1 MTLERNV
8 HGLESHVRWVKQDAR
23 ALRGI
28 RRGWGTVNR
37 KTFAH
42 ASHPS
47 FLPSFLPGNDNTV
60 THIYL
65 GDCNAQLIPRQC
77 GHQPIRIVSASQSD
91 RTSLQKIARVNS
103 VGART
108 TWTHADLQSTLGTL
122 ELGLAG
128 ADACALRWGRRSC
141 VKPSTVVAKQIGY
154 LRVRGDFLLVRCTSR
169 TYCAS
174 TGSRNDDTLT
184 RIWKLI
190 TWG

>member
-1 MTLERNV
+1 MKNIEWSRKVFQLE
-8 HGLESHVRWVKQDAR
+8 HGAQLRVWDMRRAPNCFLLSRKNCHGNSIKVGRCKQPLQWTFFCHDSR
-23 ALRGI
+23 TQRPWIGI
-28 RRGWGTVNR
+28 ACVLGETGCACAGVSEEVEVNR

-108 TWTHADLQSTLGTL
+108 T
-122 ELGLAG
+122 
-128 ADACALRWGRRSC
+128 
-141 VKPSTVVAKQIGY
+141 
-154 LRVRGDFLLVRCTSR
+154 
-169 TYCAS
+169 
-174 TGSRNDDTLT
+174 
-184 RIWKLI
+184 
-190 TWG
+190 

>member
-108 TWTHADLQSTLGTL
+108 TWTHADLQSTLGTPWT
-122 ELGLAG
+122 G
-128 ADACALRWGRRSC
+128 ARRGWCLRIEMGSALLREALNSSGQANRLSESSRRFSACALH
-141 VKPSTVVAKQIGY
+141 I
-154 LRVRGDFLLVRCTSR
+154 
-169 TYCAS
+169 
-174 TGSRNDDTLT
+174 
-184 RIWKLI
+184 
-190 TWG
+190 